1 MLPPVQALSRTAPNF
16 HDSATE
22 AALSDTAMSGLTSD
36 SLIRVDREG
45 GSAIAGRINNLL
57 LNSRESVQTDLA
69 QIADLVGQ
77 SIGLKRDPGE
87 TDAAFAQRFAT
98 ALANLDDGQRARLQ
112 TQLTQALKGLQIEVL
127 LRVLQNTDGPEAA
140 LLSAYMEIKRN
151 NSGDLKALS
160 VVSSYS
166 QNGAGPSSPPPP
178 QSAGA
183 PPASGQTAAP
193 QMVNPATAQPVPAAG
208 LSEQSPGPV
217 AEKPVTTAL
226 AAQGAAVSTAQPQAE
241 QAAVVAQTAQIV
253 PQPEDVTTNRTPSTP
268 MLDGTQGEETPVARS
283 PSAQAPANPEVA
295 GRQTPLQAVR
305 PEALAAA
312 MALVTNETTTTTTT
326 TTTGAAPATDN
337 RSIAGNMVES
347 ETVMTRMDDLPEETS
362 TGLAAKAATE
372 TGLKAPAF
380 DRNGQTGT
388 SGMTG
393 MPGTTGTPVAVA
405 MGNSAAPPL
414 ATGLAQTGREA
425 AMDGLE
431 TQATNRAYGA
441 FTTSAPLQDNRQ
453 DAIPRRSDDDTG
465 VDSMVATVLS
475 LKGWMDVTGA
485 SLHPPTT
492 PEEDADTDLLRQMFF
507 QTEDMQEN
515 EQNDLHPAINADAR
529 ANQATLLE
537 INQRR
542 LSQMQAG
549 QMQAH
554 SSANQTPANE
564 AQAALVSVR
573 QEEITRE
580 QAILSLAGAQAIV
593 HASVLHVPPF
603 VPFPVVSYLAVQDEP
618 GRGKTESV
626 DAIEALGDD
635 DAHQDN
641 NGQHQRDGSAE
652 DEETAEEDGGSAD
665 ETLSENQPYAL
676 SDDVTLETVDHTDV
690 LELEP
695 EDYAAP
701 TLALAA
707 PHEDALPAEAL
718 YWRIADL
725 A

>member
-1 MLPPVQALSRTAPNF
+1 MLPPVQALSRIASNF

-36 SLIRVDREG
+36 SMIRVDREG

-69 QIADLVGQ
+69 EIADLVGQ

-151 NSGDLKALS
+151 NSGDLKALN

-166 QNGAGPSSPPPP
+166 QNGASPSNPPPP

-183 PPASGQTAAP
+183 PPASGQTALGQTAAP
-193 QMVNPATAQPVPAAG
+193 QTLNPATGQQVPAAR

-217 AEKPVTTAL
+217 AGQPVTAAL
-226 AAQGAAVSTAQPQAE
+226 AAQGSAVSTAQPQAE
-241 QAAVVAQTAQIV
+241 QAAVIAQTAPIV
-253 PQPEDVTTNRTPSTP
+253 SEPEVVTTNRTPSTP
-268 MLDGTQGEETPVARS
+268 VLDGTQAEETPAARS
-283 PSAQAPANPEVA
+283 LSAQLPVAPEMA

-305 PEALAAA
+305 PEALASA
-312 MALVTNETTTTTTT
+312 MALVTNETA
-326 TTTGAAPATDN
+326 TTGTAPATDN
-337 RSIAGNMVES
+337 RSIAGHMAP
-347 ETVMTRMDDLPEETS
+347 ETVMTGMDDLPEETS

-372 TGLKAPAF
+372 AGLKAPAF
-380 DRNGQTGT
+380 DRNGQTGP
-388 SGMTG
+388 SGM
-393 MPGTTGTPVAVA
+393 TGTPVAGA
-405 MGNSAAPPL
+405 MGNSAAPTL

-425 AMDGLE
+425 AMDGLA

-441 FTTSAPLQDNRQ
+441 FTTPAPVQDNRQ
-453 DAIPRRSDDDTG
+453 DAIPRRSDDGTGIDT
-465 VDSMVATVLS
+465 MVATVLS

-485 SLHPPTT
+485 SLQVPAM
-492 PEEDADTDLLRQMFF
+492 PEEDSDTDLLRQMFF

-515 EQNDLHPAINADAR
+515 EQNALHPAINADAR

-554 SSANQTPANE
+554 SSANQTPAGE
-564 AQAALVSVR
+564 AQAELVSVR
-573 QEEITRE
+573 QEEIIRE

-618 GRGKTESV
+618 GRGKTETV

-652 DEETAEEDGGSAD
+652 DEETAEEDSGSAA
-665 ETLSENQPYAL
+665 ETLSESQSYAL
-676 SDDVTLETVDHTDV
+676 SDDVTLETADHTAV
-690 LELEP
+690 LELET
-695 EDYAAP
+695 EHYTAP

-707 PHEDALPAEAL
+707 PQEDALPAEAL

>member
-1 MLPPVQALSRTAPNF
+1 MLPPVQALSRTASNF

-22 AALSDTAMSGLTSD
+22 ATLSATTMGGLTSD

-69 QIADLVGQ
+69 EIADLVGQ

-178 QSAGA
+178 QSAGT
-183 PPASGQTAAP
+183 PPAAGQSAAP
-193 QMVNPATAQPVPAAG
+193 QMVYPATAQPMPAAG
-208 LSEQSPGPV
+208 LSEQSPGAV
-217 AEKPVTTAL
+217 AGQPASTAL
-226 AAQGAAVSTAQPQAE
+226 ATQGAAVSTAQPQAE

-253 PQPEDVTTNRTPSTP
+253 PEPEDVATNRTPSTP
-268 MLDGTQGEETPVARS
+268 MLNGTQGEETPAARS

-295 GRQTPLQAVR
+295 GRQTPLQAIR
-305 PEALAAA
+305 PEALSAA
-312 MALVTNETTTTTTT
+312 MALVTNETA
-326 TTTGAAPATDN
+326 TTGTAPATDN
-337 RSIAGNMVES
+337 RSIAGTMVQS
-347 ETVMTRMDDLPEETS
+347 ETVMTRMDDLPEETG

-372 TGLKAPAF
+372 SGLKAPAF

-388 SGMTG
+388 PGM
-393 MPGTTGTPVAVA
+393 TGTPVAVA
-405 MGNSAAPPL
+405 LGNSAAPPL
-414 ATGLAQTGREA
+414 ATGPAQTKQEA
-425 AMDGLE
+425 AQNSLA

-453 DAIPRRSDDDTG
+453 DAIPRRSDDGTGIDT
-465 VDSMVATVLS
+465 MVATVLS

-554 SSANQTPANE
+554 SSANQTPASE

-652 DEETAEEDGGSAD
+652 DEETAEEDGGSAA
-665 ETLSENQPYAL
+665 ETLSESQPYAL
-676 SDDVTLETVDHTDV
+676 NDDVTLETVDHTDV
-690 LELEP
+690 LELET
-695 EDYAAP
+695 DHYTAP

>member
-36 SLIRVDREG
+36 SMIRVDREG

-69 QIADLVGQ
+69 EIADLVGQ

-151 NSGDLKALS
+151 NSGDLKALN

-166 QNGAGPSSPPPP
+166 QNGASPSNPLPP
-178 QSAGA
+178 QSAGG
-183 PPASGQTAAP
+183 PPASGQTASGQTAAP
-193 QMVNPATAQPVPAAG
+193 QTLNPATGQHVPAAG

-217 AEKPVTTAL
+217 AGQPVTAAL
-226 AAQGAAVSTAQPQAE
+226 AAQSAAVSTAQPRAE
-241 QAAVVAQTAQIV
+241 QAAVVAQTAPIV
-253 PQPEDVTTNRTPSTP
+253 SEPEDVTTNRTPSTP
-268 MLDGTQGEETPVARS
+268 VLDSTQAEETPAARS
-283 PSAQAPANPEVA
+283 LLAQAPANPEMA
-295 GRQTPLQAVR
+295 GRQTALQAVR
-305 PEALAAA
+305 PEALASA
-312 MALVTNETTTTTTT
+312 MALVTNETAM
-326 TTTGAAPATDN
+326 TGAAPTTDN
-337 RSIAGNMVES
+337 RSIAGHMAP
-347 ETVMTRMDDLPEETS
+347 ETVMTGMDDLPEETS

-372 TGLKAPAF
+372 AGLKAPAF

-393 MPGTTGTPVAVA
+393 TPVAGA
-405 MGNSAAPPL
+405 MGNSAAPTL

-425 AMDGLE
+425 AMDGLA

-441 FTTSAPLQDNRQ
+441 FTSSAPLQDNRQ
-453 DAIPRRSDDDTG
+453 DAIPRRSDDGTGIDT
-465 VDSMVATVLS
+465 MVATVLS

-485 SLHPPTT
+485 SLQAPAM
-492 PEEDADTDLLRQMFF
+492 PEEDSDTDLLRQMFF

-554 SSANQTPANE
+554 SSANQTPAGD
-564 AQAALVSVR
+564 AQAELVSVR
-573 QEEITRE
+573 QEEIIRE

-618 GRGKTESV
+618 GRGKTETV

-652 DEETAEEDGGSAD
+652 DEDTAEEDSGSAA
-665 ETLSENQPYAL
+665 ETLSESQSYAL
-676 SDDVTLETVDHTDV
+676 SDDVTLETADRTDV
-690 LELEP
+690 LELET
-695 EDYAAP
+695 EHYTAP

-707 PHEDALPAEAL
+707 PQEDALPADAL

>member
-166 QNGAGPSSPPPP
+166 QNGGAGPSSPPPP
-178 QSAGA
+178 QSAGT

-208 LSEQSPGPV
+208 LSEQSPGAV

-226 AAQGAAVSTAQPQAE
+226 ATQGAAVSTAQPQAE
-241 QAAVVAQTAQIV
+241 QAVAVAQTAPIV
-253 PQPEDVTTNRTPSTP
+253 PEPEDVTPNRTPSTP
-268 MLDGTQGEETPVARS
+268 MLDGTQAEETPVARS

-312 MALVTNETTTTTTT
+312 MALVTNETTTT
-326 TTTGAAPATDN
+326 GAAPATDN
-337 RSIAGNMVES
+337 RSIAGNMVQS
-347 ETVMTRMDDLPEETS
+347 ETVMTRMDDLPEEIS

-372 TGLKAPAF
+372 AGLKASAF

-393 MPGTTGTPVAVA
+393 MPGTTGTLVAVA
-405 MGNSAAPPL
+405 LGNSATPPL

-425 AMDGLE
+425 AMDGLA

-453 DAIPRRSDDDTG
+453 DAIPRRSTDGDGIDT
-465 VDSMVATVLS
+465 MVATVLS

-542 LSQMQAG
+542 LSQMQAV

-554 SSANQTPANE
+554 SSANQTPAGE

-593 HASVLHVPPF
+593 NASVLHVPPF

-665 ETLSENQPYAL
+665 ETLSESQPYAL
-676 SDDVTLETVDHTDV
+676 SDDVTLKTADHTDV
-690 LELEP
+690 LELET
-695 EDYAAP
+695 DHYTAP

>member
-22 AALSDTAMSGLTSD
+22 AALSETAMGGLTSD
-36 SLIRVDREG
+36 SMIRVDREG

-69 QIADLVGQ
+69 EIADLVGQ

-151 NSGDLKALS
+151 NSGDLKALN

-166 QNGAGPSSPPPP
+166 QNGASPSSPLPP

-193 QMVNPATAQPVPAAG
+193 QTVNPATAQPVPSAGSSERPSGPAAG
-208 LSEQSPGPV
+208 Q
-217 AEKPVTTAL
+217 PVTTAL
-226 AAQGAAVSTAQPQAE
+226 AAQGAAASTAQPQAE
-241 QAAVVAQTAQIV
+241 QAAVVAQTAPIA
-253 PQPEDVTTNRTPSTP
+253 PQPEDVATNRTSSTP
-268 MLDGTQGEETPVARS
+268 VLDVSQVEETPAPRS
-283 PSAQAPANPEVA
+283 LSAQAPANPEVA
-295 GRQTPLQAVR
+295 GRQTPLQAIR
-305 PEALAAA
+305 PEALSAA
-312 MALVTNETTTTTTT
+312 MALVTNETA
-326 TTTGAAPATDN
+326 TTGAAPATDN

-372 TGLKAPAF
+372 AGLKASAF

-393 MPGTTGTPVAVA
+393 TPVAVA
-405 MGNSAAPPL
+405 MGNNAAPPL
-414 ATGLAQTGREA
+414 ATSLAQTGREA
-425 AMDGLE
+425 QMDGLA

-441 FTTSAPLQDNRQ
+441 FTTPAPLQDNHR
-453 DAIPRRSDDDTG
+453 DPIPRRSTDGDGIDT
-465 VDSMVATVLS
+465 MVATVLS

-485 SLHPPTT
+485 SLQAPAM
-492 PEEDADTDLLRQMFF
+492 PEEDADTDLRQMFF

-529 ANQATLLE
+529 ANQAALLE
-537 INQRR
+537 TNHRR
-542 LSQMQAG
+542 LSQMQAN
-549 QMQAH
+549 A
-554 SSANQTPANE
+554 SANQTPAGE
-564 AQAALVSVR
+564 AQAELVSVR

-580 QAILSLAGAQAIV
+580 QAVLSLAGAQAIV
-593 HASVLHVPPF
+593 HATVLQVPPF

-626 DAIEALGDD
+626 DAVEALDDD

-641 NGQHQRDGSAE
+641 NGQHRRDGSSE
-652 DEETAEEDGGSAD
+652 DEESAEEDGGSAA
-665 ETLSENQPYAL
+665 ETLSESQPYAL
-676 SDDVTLETVDHTDV
+676 SDDVTLETAGYTDV

-695 EDYAAP
+695 EDYTAP

-707 PHEDALPAEAL
+707 PQEDALPAEAL

>member
-1 MLPPVQALSRTAPNF
+1 MLTPVQALSRSAPNF

-36 SLIRVDREG
+36 SMIRVDREG

-69 QIADLVGQ
+69 EIADLVGQ

-98 ALANLDDGQRARLQ
+98 ALANLDDGQRTRLQ

-151 NSGDLKALS
+151 NSGDLKALN

-166 QNGAGPSSPPPP
+166 QNGASPSSPPPP
-178 QSAGA
+178 QSSGA
-183 PPASGQTAAP
+183 PPASGQTAIP
-193 QMVNPATAQPVPAAG
+193 QTVNPVTAQPVPTAG
-208 LSEQSPGPV
+208 LSERPSSLVTGQ
-217 AEKPVTTAL
+217 PVTTAL
-226 AAQGAAVSTAQPQAE
+226 AAQGAAASTVQPQAE
-241 QAAVVAQTAQIV
+241 KAAVVAQA
-253 PQPEDVTTNRTPSTP
+253 PHPEDVATNRTPSTP
-268 MLDGTQGEETPVARS
+268 VLDVSQAEETPA
-283 PSAQAPANPEVA
+283 PSSLLAQASANPEMA

-305 PEALAAA
+305 PEALASAV
-312 MALVTNETTTTTTT
+312 ALATNQTAPKGT
-326 TTTGAAPATDN
+326 APATDT
-337 RSIAGNMVES
+337 RSIAGNIVQS
-347 ETVMTRMDDLPEETS
+347 ETVMTRMDDLTEETS
-362 TGLAAKAATE
+362 TGLAAKVATE
-372 TGLKAPAF
+372 TGLKASAF

-388 SGMTG
+388 SGMA
-393 MPGTTGTPVAVA
+393 GTPVAGA

-414 ATGLAQTGREA
+414 ATSLAQTGREA
-425 AMDGLE
+425 AMDGLA

-441 FTTSAPLQDNRQ
+441 FTTSVPLQDIRQ
-453 DAIPRRSDDDTG
+453 DPILRRSTDGDGIDT
-465 VDSMVATVLS
+465 MVATVLS

-485 SLHPPTT
+485 SLQAPAT

-529 ANQATLLE
+529 ANQAALLE
-537 INQRR
+537 TNHRR
-542 LSQMQAG
+542 LSQIQAN
-549 QMQAH
+549 A
-554 SSANQTPANE
+554 SVNQTPAGE
-564 AQAALVSVR
+564 AQAELVSVR
-573 QEEITRE
+573 QKEITRE
-580 QAILSLAGAQAIV
+580 QAVLSLAGAQAIV
-593 HASVLHVPPF
+593 HATVLQVPPF

-626 DAIEALGDD
+626 DAVEALDDD

-641 NGQHQRDGSAE
+641 NGQHQRDGSTE
-652 DEETAEEDGGSAD
+652 GEESAEEDAGNAA
-665 ETLSENQPYAL
+665 ETLSESQPYAM
-676 SDDVTLETVDHTDV
+676 SDDGTLETAGYTNV
-690 LELEP
+690 LELEL
-695 EDYAAP
+695 ENYTAP

-707 PHEDALPAEAL
+707 PQEDALPAEAL

>member
-36 SLIRVDREG
+36 SMIRVDREG

-57 LNSRESVQTDLA
+57 LSSRESVQTDLA
-69 QIADLVGQ
+69 EIADLVGQ

-98 ALANLDDGQRARLQ
+98 ALANLDDGQRTRLQ

-151 NSGDLKALS
+151 NSGDLKALN

-166 QNGAGPSSPPPP
+166 QNGASASNPPPP
-178 QSAGA
+178 QYAGA
-183 PPASGQTAAP
+183 PPASDQTAAP
-193 QMVNPATAQPVPAAG
+193 QTLNPATGQHVPAAG

-217 AEKPVTTAL
+217 AGQPVTAAL
-226 AAQGAAVSTAQPQAE
+226 AAQSAAVSTAQPRAE
-241 QAAVVAQTAQIV
+241 QAAFVAQTVPIV
-253 PQPEDVTTNRTPSTP
+253 SEPEDVTTNRTPSTP
-268 MLDGTQGEETPVARS
+268 VLDGTQAEETPAPRS
-283 PSAQAPANPEVA
+283 LSAQASANPEVA
-295 GRQTPLQAVR
+295 GRQTPLQAIR
-305 PEALAAA
+305 PEALSAA
-312 MALVTNETTTTTTT
+312 MALVTNETA
-326 TTTGAAPATDN
+326 TTGAAPATDN
-337 RSIAGNMVES
+337 RSIAGNMVQS
-347 ETVMTRMDDLPEETS
+347 ETVMTRMDDLTEETS

-372 TGLKAPAF
+372 TGLKASAF

-388 SGMTG
+388 SGMAGT
-393 MPGTTGTPVAVA
+393 PGTTGTPVAVA
-405 MGNSAAPPL
+405 MGNSAIPPL

-425 AMDGLE
+425 AMDGLA

-453 DAIPRRSDDDTG
+453 DPILRRSTDGDGIDT
-465 VDSMVATVLS
+465 MVATVLS

-485 SLHPPTT
+485 SLQAPAT

-529 ANQATLLE
+529 ANQAALLE
-537 INQRR
+537 TNHRR
-542 LSQMQAG
+542 LSQIQAN
-549 QMQAH
+549 A
-554 SSANQTPANE
+554 SVNQTPAGE
-564 AQAALVSVR
+564 AQAELVSVR

-580 QAILSLAGAQAIV
+580 QAVLSLAGAQAIV
-593 HASVLHVPPF
+593 HATVLQVPPF
-603 VPFPVVSYLAVQDEP
+603 VPFPVVSYLAVQHEP

-626 DAIEALGDD
+626 DAVEALDDD

-641 NGQHQRDGSAE
+641 NGQHQRDGSTE
-652 DEETAEEDGGSAD
+652 GEESAEEDAGSAA
-665 ETLSENQPYAL
+665 ETLSESQPYAL
-676 SDDVTLETVDHTDV
+676 SDDGTLETAGYTNV
-690 LELEP
+690 LELEL
-695 EDYAAP
+695 ENYTAP
-701 TLALAA
+701 NLALAA
-707 PHEDALPAEAL
+707 PQEDALPAEAL

>member
-36 SLIRVDREG
+36 SMIRVDREG

-69 QIADLVGQ
+69 EIADLVGQ

-151 NSGDLKALS
+151 NSGDLKALN

-166 QNGAGPSSPPPP
+166 QNGASPSNPLPP

-183 PPASGQTAAP
+183 PPASSQTAAP
-193 QMVNPATAQPVPAAG
+193 QTVNPATGQQVPAAG

-217 AEKPVTTAL
+217 AGQPVTAAL
-226 AAQGAAVSTAQPQAE
+226 AAQGSAVSTAQPQAE
-241 QAAVVAQTAQIV
+241 QAAVVAQTTPIV
-253 PQPEDVTTNRTPSTP
+253 SEPEDVTTNRTPSTP
-268 MLDGTQGEETPVARS
+268 VLDITQAEETPAARS
-283 PSAQAPANPEVA
+283 LSAQLPVAPEMA
-295 GRQTPLQAVR
+295 GRQMPLQAIR
-305 PEALAAA
+305 PEALASA
-312 MALVTNETTTTTTT
+312 MALVTNETA
-326 TTTGAAPATDN
+326 TTGAAPTTDN
-337 RSIAGNMVES
+337 RSIAGHMAP
-347 ETVMTRMDDLPEETS
+347 ETVMTGMDDLPEETS

-372 TGLKAPAF
+372 AGLKAPAF

-393 MPGTTGTPVAVA
+393 TPVAGA
-405 MGNSAAPPL
+405 MGNSAAPTL

-425 AMDGLE
+425 AMDGLA

-441 FTTSAPLQDNRQ
+441 FTTPAPVQDNRQ
-453 DAIPRRSDDDTG
+453 DPILRRSTDGDGIDT
-465 VDSMVATVLS
+465 MVATVLS

-485 SLHPPTT
+485 SLHPPTM
-492 PEEDADTDLLRQMFF
+492 PEEDSDTDLLRQMFF

-554 SSANQTPANE
+554 SSANQTPAGD
-564 AQAALVSVR
+564 AQAELVSVR
-573 QEEITRE
+573 QEEIIRE

-618 GRGKTESV
+618 GRGKTETV

-652 DEETAEEDGGSAD
+652 DEETAEEDGASAA
-665 ETLSENQPYAL
+665 ETLSESQSYAL
-676 SDDVTLETVDHTDV
+676 SDDVTLETADHTAV
-690 LELEP
+690 LELET
-695 EDYAAP
+695 EHYTAP

-707 PHEDALPAEAL
+707 QQEDALPAEAL

>member
-1 MLPPVQALSRTAPNF
+1 MLPPVQALSRTASNF

-22 AALSDTAMSGLTSD
+22 ATLSATTMVGLTSD
-36 SLIRVDREG
+36 SLIQVDREG

-166 QNGAGPSSPPPP
+166 QNGAGPSSAPPP
-178 QSAGA
+178 QSAGTL
-183 PPASGQTAAP
+183 PASGQTAAP
-193 QMVNPATAQPVPAAG
+193 QMVNPATAQNVPAAG
-208 LSEQSPGPV
+208 LSEQSPGVV
-217 AEKPVTTAL
+217 AGQPASTAL

-241 QAAVVAQTAQIV
+241 QAAVVAQTAPIV
-253 PQPEDVTTNRTPSTP
+253 PEPEDVTTNRTPSTP
-268 MLDGTQGEETPVARS
+268 MLDGTQAEETPVARS
-283 PSAQAPANPEVA
+283 LSAQAPANPEVA

-312 MALVTNETTTTTTT
+312 MALVTNETA
-326 TTTGAAPATDN
+326 TTGTAPATDN
-337 RSIAGNMVES
+337 RSIAGNIVQP
-347 ETVMTRMDDLPEETS
+347 ETVMHRMDDLPEETS

-372 TGLKAPAF
+372 AGLKASAF

-393 MPGTTGTPVAVA
+393 MPGTTGTLVAVA
-405 MGNSAAPPL
+405 LGNSATPPL

-425 AMDGLE
+425 AMDGLA

-453 DAIPRRSDDDTG
+453 DAIPRRSTDGDGIDT
-465 VDSMVATVLS
+465 MVATVLS

>member
-36 SLIRVDREG
+36 SMIRVDREG

-69 QIADLVGQ
+69 EIADLVGQ

-151 NSGDLKALS
+151 NSGDLKALN

-166 QNGAGPSSPPPP
+166 QNGASPSNPPPP

-183 PPASGQTAAP
+183 PPASGQTASGQTAAP
-193 QMVNPATAQPVPAAG
+193 QTLNPATGQQVPAAR

-217 AEKPVTTAL
+217 AGQPVTAAL
-226 AAQGAAVSTAQPQAE
+226 AAQSAAVSTAQPRAE
-241 QAAVVAQTAQIV
+241 QAAVVTQTAPIV
-253 PQPEDVTTNRTPSTP
+253 SEPEDVTTNRTPSTP
-268 MLDGTQGEETPVARS
+268 VLDGTQAEETPAPRS
-283 PSAQAPANPEVA
+283 LSAQAPANPEVA
-295 GRQTPLQAVR
+295 GRQTPLQAIR
-305 PEALAAA
+305 PEALSAA
-312 MALVTNETTTTTTT
+312 MALVTNETA
-326 TTTGAAPATDN
+326 TTGAAPATDN
-337 RSIAGNMVES
+337 RLIAGNMVES

-372 TGLKAPAF
+372 TGLKALAF

-393 MPGTTGTPVAVA
+393 MPGTTGTPAAVA
-405 MGNSAAPPL
+405 MGNSAVPPL
-414 ATGLAQTGREA
+414 ATGLAQTAREA
-425 AMDGLE
+425 AMDGLA

-441 FTTSAPLQDNRQ
+441 FTTPAPLQDNHQ
-453 DAIPRRSDDDTG
+453 DPILPRSTDGDGIDT
-465 VDSMVATVLS
+465 MVATVLS

-485 SLHPPTT
+485 SLHPPTM
-492 PEEDADTDLLRQMFF
+492 PEEDSDTDLLRQMFF

-549 QMQAH
+549 QMQAN
-554 SSANQTPANE
+554 SSANQTPAGE
-564 AQAALVSVR
+564 AQAVLVSVR

-618 GRGKTESV
+618 GRGKTETV

-652 DEETAEEDGGSAD
+652 DEETAEEDSGSAA
-665 ETLSENQPYAL
+665 ETLSESQSYVL
-676 SDDVTLETVDHTDV
+676 SDDVTLETADHTDV
-690 LELEP
+690 LELET
-695 EDYAAP
+695 EHYTAP

-707 PHEDALPAEAL
+707 PQEDALPAEAL

>member
-1 MLPPVQALSRTAPNF
+1 MLTPVQALSRSAPNF

-36 SLIRVDREG
+36 SMIRVDREG

-69 QIADLVGQ
+69 EIADLVGQ

-98 ALANLDDGQRARLQ
+98 ALANLDDGQRTRLQ

-151 NSGDLKALS
+151 NSGDLKALN

-166 QNGAGPSSPPPP
+166 QNGASPSSPSPL
-178 QSAGA
+178 QSAGVTS
-183 PPASGQTAAP
+183 ASGQTATP
-193 QMVNPATAQPVPAAG
+193 QTVNPATAQPVPTAG
-208 LSEQSPGPV
+208 LSERPSSL
-217 AEKPVTTAL
+217 VTGQPLTAAL
-226 AAQGAAVSTAQPQAE
+226 AAPSAATSPTQPQADKAAVIA
-241 QAAVVAQTAQIV
+241 QAAPIAQE
-253 PQPEDVTTNRTPSTP
+253 PEDVAIDRAPSTP
-268 MLDGTQGEETPVARS
+268 MLDISQAEETPVPRS
-283 PSAQAPANPEVA
+283 LSAQASANSEVA
-295 GRQTPLQAVR
+295 GRQTPLQAAR
-305 PEALAAA
+305 SEALASAV
-312 MALVTNETTTTTTT
+312 ALVTNQTATKGT
-326 TTTGAAPATDN
+326 APATDT
-337 RSIAGNMVES
+337 RSIAGNIVQS
-347 ETVMTRMDDLPEETS
+347 ETVMTRMDDLTEETS

-372 TGLKAPAF
+372 TGLKASAF

-388 SGMTG
+388 SGMA
-393 MPGTTGTPVAVA
+393 GTPVAGA
-405 MGNSAAPPL
+405 MGNSATPPL
-414 ATGLAQTGREA
+414 ATSLAQTGREA
-425 AMDGLE
+425 AMDGLA

-441 FTTSAPLQDNRQ
+441 FTTSAPLQDIRQ
-453 DAIPRRSDDDTG
+453 DPILRRSTDGDGIDT
-465 VDSMVATVLS
+465 MVATVLS

-485 SLHPPTT
+485 SLQAPAT

-515 EQNDLHPAINADAR
+515 EQNDLHPAINAEAR
-529 ANQATLLE
+529 ANQAALLE
-537 INQRR
+537 TNHRR
-542 LSQMQAG
+542 LSQIQAN
-549 QMQAH
+549 A
-554 SSANQTPANE
+554 SVNQTPAGE
-564 AQAALVSVR
+564 AQAELVSVR

-580 QAILSLAGAQAIV
+580 QAVLSLAGAQAIV
-593 HASVLHVPPF
+593 HATVLQVPPF

-626 DAIEALGDD
+626 DAVEALDDD

-641 NGQHQRDGSAE
+641 NGQHQRDGSTE
-652 DEETAEEDGGSAD
+652 GEESAEEDAGSAA
-665 ETLSENQPYAL
+665 ETLSESQPYAL
-676 SDDVTLETVDHTDV
+676 SDDGTLETAGYTNV
-690 LELEP
+690 LELEL
-695 EDYAAP
+695 ENYTAP

-707 PHEDALPAEAL
+707 PQEDALPAEAL